1 MQEGVT
7 IRELRDED
15 DLDALTELLHRAY
28 APLAAA
34 GMRFLASHQ
43 SVEVSRHRIER
54 GTCLVAVHNGTIVG
68 TVVYSPPGS
77 LDGSPFLARPD
88 VAEFGQFAV
97 EPSLQRTGIGAEL
110 MRKVEEMGRRDGAAW
125 MSLNT
130 SENAHH
136 LIAYYQRKGYR
147 FIEHVQWRD
156 VNYRSVVMAKALASH
171 AS

>member
-1 MQEGVT
+1 MLAGVT
-7 IRELRDED
+7 IRELRDDD

-43 SVEVSRHRIER
+43 SVEVTRHRIER
-54 GTCLVAVHNGTIVG
+54 GTCLVAVRSGTIVG
-68 TVVYSPPGS
+68 TIVYSPPGS
-77 LDGSPFLARPD
+77 LGGSPFLARPD

-110 MRKVEEMGRRDGAAW
+110 MRRVEEMGRIDGAAW

-130 SENAHH
+130 SESAHH
-136 LIAYYQRKGYR
+136 LIAYYEKRGYT
-147 FIEHVQWRD
+147 FSEHVQWRE
-156 VNYRSVVMAKALASH
+156 VNYRSVIMAKPLASQV
-171 AS
+171 S